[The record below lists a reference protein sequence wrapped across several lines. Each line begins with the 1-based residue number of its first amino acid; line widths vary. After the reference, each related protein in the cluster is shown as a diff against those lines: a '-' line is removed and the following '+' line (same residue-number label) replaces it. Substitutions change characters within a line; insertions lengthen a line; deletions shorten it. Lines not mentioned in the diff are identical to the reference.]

1 MTRPRRPW
9 PKAANEARHD
19 AIMEAGAIR
28 VKVRAMREKIVELE
42 EAINSR
48 DLRIA
53 LAIAPHLDGLLQ
65 VVDKSAEII
74 VLKLENAKAEEE

>member
-1 MTRPRRPW
+1 MTTTRKPW
-9 PKAANEARHD
+9 PKAANEARSD
-19 AIMEAGAIR
+19 VIMEAGAIR
-28 VKVRAMREKIVELE
+28 VKVKAMREKINELE
-42 EAINSR
+42 DAIKSR

-53 LAIAPHLDGLLQ
+53 LAIAPHLDSLLQ